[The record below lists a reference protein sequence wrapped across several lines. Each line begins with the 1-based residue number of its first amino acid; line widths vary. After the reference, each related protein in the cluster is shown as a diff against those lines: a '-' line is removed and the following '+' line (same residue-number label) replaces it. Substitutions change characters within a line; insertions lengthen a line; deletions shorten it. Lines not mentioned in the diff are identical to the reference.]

1 MAALVPP
8 STRHMVTYTLYRFE
22 ICVRD
27 TAVVGAVGTAG
38 LGRLLADG
46 LVFFNFAVLSAG
58 LLASVTIN
66 LGSELLGRAIRA
78 GTRA

>member
-8 STRHMVTYTLYRFE
+8 STGHMVTYTLYRFE

-27 TAVVGAVGTAG
+27 TAVVGTVGTAG

-46 LVFFNFAVLSAG
+46 LVSFNFAVVSAG

-66 LGSELLGRAIRA
+66 LDSEFLRRAIRA